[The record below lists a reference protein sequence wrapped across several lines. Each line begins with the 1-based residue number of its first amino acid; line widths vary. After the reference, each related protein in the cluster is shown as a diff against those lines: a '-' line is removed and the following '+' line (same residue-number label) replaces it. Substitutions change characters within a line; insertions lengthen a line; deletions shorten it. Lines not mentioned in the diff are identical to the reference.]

1 MEQVP
6 LYLPETARWYALIS
20 QAEYKTRCQLPMD
33 AEHYLV
39 RVLMRFTEEQEIGYV
54 QVDRP
59 KMSGGK
65 RQKCYEKLKRLGDQC
80 LLMTGLFPDH
90 QEKYPFPFSHFVET
104 GENAYRELARGRD
117 RHGLFTFLGDNF
129 VLLMDVLQQVR
140 ELCDGYQFLDPIQA
154 YDLWQ
159 ETGSRRALDILTEM
173 TRSIPVGTMNT
184 RTH

>member
-1 MEQVP
+1 VEQVP

-20 QAEYKTRCQLPMD
+20 QAEYETRCQLPVD

-39 RVLMRFTEEQEIGYV
+39 RMLLRFTKEQENRYV
-54 QVDRP
+54 QEDRP
-59 KMSGGK
+59 EMSGGE
-65 RQKCYEKLKRLGDQC
+65 RQKSYEKLNRLGDQC

-90 QEKYPFPFSHFVET
+90 QGKYPFPFSHFVET

-117 RHGLFTFLGDNF
+117 RQGLFTFLGDNF

-154 YDLWQ
+154 YDIWQ
-159 ETGSRRALDILTEM
+159 ETGSQRALSVLSGM
-173 TRSIPVGTMNT
+173 TCSFPVGAMNT
-184 RTH
+184 RPH